1 MLDDSYK
8 NGQVSDAELDA
19 LLAKWAEEEIEPPAG
34 FHEQT
39 MKRLRAEQ
47 ILQVQPMKKN
57 TIITLF
63 AKQRRWTSI
72 AAAAVLMLFCV
83 PMVQGQFG
91 SDATESIS
99 QQQMQVDRS
108 TEGKA
113 ETDIT
118 ADSSSRS
125 GASDGAASAS
135 MGKNQPVSPA
145 QTEQSAG
152 AAPDS
157 NVLNKDA
164 VMRAVAITESENTGA
179 GNDNIA
185 VAQMPMEGEDV
196 PLVAAFSLEDGENA
210 ADNSRTRMA
219 PEPQEEFSCAAG
231 EDETLETL
239 EQKLN
244 DLQDMMAQY
253 QAQLEENPDDT
264 NLQELVKEQQKA
276 MEELKKKIEEMKQ
289 QQAE

>member
-19 LLAKWAEEEIEPPAG
+19 LLAEWAEEEIEPPAG

-39 MKRLRAEQ
+39 MNRLRAEQ
-47 ILQVQPMKKN
+47 ILQAQPKKKN
-57 TIITLF
+57 NIITLF
-63 AKQRRWTSI
+63 AKQKRWTSI

-83 PMVQGQFG
+83 PVVQGQFG
-91 SDATESIS
+91 HDATESMS
-99 QQQMQVDRS
+99 QQQMQMARS
-108 TEGKA
+108 TEGMA

-135 MGKNQPVSPA
+135 LEKNQPASPA
-145 QTEQSAG
+145 QTEQNVG

-157 NVLNKDA
+157 NVLNKEA
-164 VMRAVAITESENTGA
+164 VMNAVAITEAENTGA
-179 GNDNIA
+179 SSDNIA

-196 PLVAAFSLEDGENA
+196 PLVAAFSLEGGENA
-210 ADNSRTRMA
+210 ADNSRARMV
-219 PEPQEEFSCAAG
+219 PEPQEEFSCAADEG
-231 EDETLETL
+231 ETLETL

-253 QAQLEENPDDT
+253 QAQLEETPDDT
-264 NLQELVKEQQKA
+264 NLQELVKEQQEA
-276 MEELKKKIEEMKQ
+276 IEELQKKIEEMKQ